1 MKSTPKKNYKNSK
14 PAPKN
19 NIKYNSG
26 RKKVPSK
33 DKKLDDA
40 PKNEVK
46 DMFMAWFKK
55 NRSLGQIMTKED
67 VVKNVIKNLD
77 APQND
82 ALEEAMRELKKYG
95 FIEVQEDGVTL
106 VLTKKVMILSLK
118 KSTIFRDRS
127 EFCVSNR

>member
-1 MKSTPKKNYKNSK
+1 MKSTPKKNYNNSK

-106 VLTKKVMILSLK
+106 VLTKKGYDFIS
-118 KSTIFRDRS
+118 
-127 EFCVSNR
+127 